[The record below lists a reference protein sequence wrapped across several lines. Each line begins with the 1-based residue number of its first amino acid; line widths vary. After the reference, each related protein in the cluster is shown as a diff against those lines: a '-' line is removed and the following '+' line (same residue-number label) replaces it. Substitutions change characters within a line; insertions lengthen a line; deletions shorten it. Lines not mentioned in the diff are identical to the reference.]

1 LHTDAISNGI
11 DFTNF
16 FSHSPH
22 AVIRVYD
29 LGGSNFPPQ
38 RFAEHTVREITF
50 LEYQLCQFGMN
61 GLKAP
66 QLLMKQTCPDWVEE
80 DSAEK

>member
-1 LHTDAISNGI
+1 MFVIARPEMGSFLHKFLHTDAISNAI

-16 FSHSPH
+16 FSRSPH

-50 LEYQLCQFGMN
+50 LEYKFAN
-61 GLKAP
+61 S
-66 QLLMKQTCPDWVEE
+66 V
-80 DSAEK
+80 